1 MRETGEPIVSV
12 IIPVYNTEMWLEEC
26 LESVVHQTLQD
37 IEIIC
42 VNDGSTD
49 RSLEIL
55 RIYAES
61 DSRVRIVCQENKGL
75 SEARNTGVRAAS
87 GEYLYFM
94 DSDDTLE
101 PNALEICVDDM
112 NRRDLEYIC
121 FNMAAFGN
129 DPECAKFAGDINHR
143 YFKRTLDDSKV
154 FTGPELFAEL
164 RQQEGYISPAQSCMM
179 RRSAFLEHDLWFH
192 PGILHEDEPWMLTVL
207 MSLKRCGCVN
217 RILYMYR
224 IRGNSITQT
233 SASFAHVY
241 GLFAGIQD
249 LKKLFQNPQNK
260 SAREYLADQVFRL
273 QRKAV
278 KKYRLCSEAEQ
289 RKREDL
295 EPGERFL
302 FEQTVVYP
310 ASLLDKAEQQKNEKN
325 ELRGK
330 NDELKKQMEALK
342 KESREAVK
350 QKDRQIKEQAAV
362 LKHEKKVLQKEI
374 KCLKGSAT
382 WRIGRMI
389 TRVPQKVKNLFQNGL
404 RKQNNSEKTKKTAD
418 TKTLAWNAPAIR
430 KNKLEVFPSEVSGN
444 RIAFRYSVS
453 GEWSSCFRTD
463 ESFEITYP
471 FDMENIPESIRI
483 IPFLSQV
490 LPVSWI
496 WDAEIRVPACDR
508 DFYDCLEKI
517 KDGYKKMYPMYS
529 FDGKLTVESF
539 EENRKPG
546 ESQKTLACF
555 SGGVDAT
562 STTLSHLAE
571 KPLLVSLWGADVP
584 WENEDDW
591 RKLKSLLQGNADAL
605 NLEMMTVR
613 SSFRKLLQEGKLGKR
628 ILDSEDD
635 WYHGFQHGIGIL
647 GHMAPAAWHEGIG
660 TVYIASSNI
669 EGTVYTCASDPSIDN
684 FVRFCGAKVVHDG
697 YEMDRQEKI
706 QRITD
711 FSRKNGLQIPLH
723 VCWEKRGGENCCHCE
738 KCWRTIL
745 GFYAAGEDPKQYGF
759 PLFNGFDSL
768 SDDLERDYRRFRILT
783 VANYQPLQKKLQE
796 RAAEG
801 DLPQELS
808 WLADADLSRIEDG
821 SLRLYKGELI
831 RPLWLLGT
839 PDHNNL
845 GDYCILEGERAF
857 LHTLFPDRTV
867 IEVSVLE
874 LKRGK
879 YSQLKEITF
888 DVPVFLEGGGDVG
901 TIWPLPAENRLK
913 MMKHLQDRPMIIFPQ
928 SIWFSEDEEGRKAL
942 AEATEI
948 YKGDNI
954 LLCCRDSASYRFAQ
968 EHFECRSILVPDM
981 ALWESRQGMI
991 SCERFGALTL
1001 LRSDKER
1008 KLGDD
1013 DQAEIESYLTGRFRS
1028 VETFDTVLHSGKVTR
1043 ENRTEKIDD
1052 LVQRISSVECV
1063 VTDRLHGMILCA
1075 VTRTPCVVF
1084 GNGYHKIEAFYEWLK
1099 DLKYIRFIHRTDELP
1114 GAIDEVCS
1122 CAERIYPEKEMR
1134 ERFSELIRSITGL

>member
-1 MRETGEPIVSV
+1 MRKTGEPIVSV
-12 IIPVYNTEMWLEEC
+12 VIPVYNTEMWLEEC
-26 LESVVHQTLQD
+26 LDSIIRQTLRE

-49 RSLEIL
+49 RSSEIL
-55 RIYAES
+55 RTYAEA
-61 DSRVRIVCQENKGL
+61 DSRIRIICQENKGL
-75 SEARNTGVRAAS
+75 SEARNTGVRTAS

-101 PNALEICVDDM
+101 PDALEICAKDM
-112 NRRDLEYIC
+112 TRRDLEYLC

-129 DPECAKFAGDINHR
+129 DPETARFAGEMNHR
-143 YFKRTLDDSKV
+143 YFKRILDSEKIY
-154 FTGPELFAEL
+154 TGQELFTEL
-164 RQQEGYISPAQSCMM
+164 EQQKSFIAPVQSCVL
-179 RRSAFLEHDLWFH
+179 RRNVLLEHDLWFH
-192 PGILHEDEPWMLTVL
+192 KGILHEDEPWMFTVL
-207 MSLKRCGCVN
+207 MSVLRCGCLN
-217 RILYMYR
+217 RFLYRYR
-224 IRGNSITQT
+224 IRSNSITQGT
-233 SASFAHVY
+233 VSFANAY
-241 GLFAGIQD
+241 GRFAGFLDAELFLRNHPQLLQNEQFKDIEMEHV
-249 LKKLFQNPQNK
+249 LK
-260 SAREYLADQVFRL
+260 L
-273 QRKAV
+273 QRAAV
-278 KKYRLCSEAEQ
+278 RTYIKCNEKERQ
-289 RKREDL
+289 KRKNLSPE
-295 EPGERFL
+295 ERML
-302 FEQTVVYP
+302 FEQLVVYP
-310 ASLLDKAEQQKNEKN
+310 SSL
-325 ELRGK
+325 
-330 NDELKKQMEALK
+330 
-342 KESREAVK
+342 
-350 QKDRQIKEQAAV
+350 
-362 LKHEKKVLQKEI
+362 KEI
-374 KCLKGSAT
+374 T
-382 WRIGRMI
+382 I
-389 TRVPQKVKNLFQNGL
+389 QQE
-404 RKQNNSEKTKKTAD
+404 QNNSEIKKKYADLQKRKSVSDKKQKNISKDNTELKKAAEKDRKKSRKVEEEIKQIKSSPAYRLGRLITFVPGKVKCIFRKAARTGSPKKTAAKGSD
-418 TKTLAWNAPAIR
+418 SVSGRRTIENTMVI
-430 KNKLEVFPSEVSGN
+430 FPSEVTGN
-444 RIAFRYSVS
+444 RIVFQYSIS
-453 GEWSSCFRTD
+453 GKWSSCFRKEET
-463 ESFEITYP
+463 FEITYP
-471 FDMENIPESIRI
+471 FDMESIPESIRI

-496 WDAEIRVPACDR
+496 WDAEIKAPVCDR
-508 DFYDCLEKI
+508 DFYDCIEKV
-517 KDGYKKMYPMYS
+517 KDGYKEMFPMLP
-529 FDGKLTVESF
+529 FNGELKAEHI
-539 EENRKPG
+539 EENKKPEDG
-546 ESQKTLACF
+546 EKALVCF

-571 KPLLVSLWGADVP
+571 KPLLVGLWGADVP
-584 WENEDDW
+584 WENEDGW
-591 RKLKSLLQGNADAL
+591 SKLESLLQWNADAL
-605 NLEMMTVR
+605 NLEMMTVH
-613 SSFRKLLQEGKLGKR
+613 SSFRKLLNEKILNKR
-628 ILDSEDD
+628 VLDSGDN
-635 WYHGFQHGIGIL
+635 WYHGFQHGIGLL
-647 GHMAPAAWHEGIG
+647 GHIAPAAWHERIG
-660 TVYIASSNI
+660 TVYIASSNT

-684 FVRFCGAKVVHDG
+684 FVRFCGTKVVHDG
-697 YEMDRQEKI
+697 YETDRQEKI
-706 QRITD
+706 QRIAD
-711 FSRKNGLQIPLH
+711 FCRQSGLQLPFH
-723 VCWEKRGGENCCHCE
+723 VCWEKRDGDNCCHCE
-738 KCWRTIL
+738 KCWRTML
-745 GFYAAGEDPKQYGF
+745 GLYAAGEDPKQYGF
-759 PLFNGFDSL
+759 PLFTGFGSL
-768 SDDLERDYRRFRILT
+768 SDDMERDFHRFRVLT
-783 VANYQPLQKKLQE
+783 VANYQPVQKKLQK

-808 WLADADLSRIEDG
+808 WFADADLSHIEDG
-821 SLRLYKGELI
+821 SLRLYRGKLV

-845 GDYCILEGERAF
+845 GDYCILEGEKAF

-874 LKRGK
+874 LKRRK

-888 DVPVFLEGGGDVG
+888 EHPVFLEGGGDIG

-913 MMKHLQDRPMIIFPQ
+913 MMKLLQDKPMIIFPQ

-991 SCERFGALTL
+991 SRERFGALTL

-1075 VTRTPCVVF
+1075 VTGTPCVVF